1 MIQRCAACGTW
12 RHPPVPICSAC
23 HATTHRWER
32 VSGRGRVFSYT
43 IAHHAVHPALVER
56 VPYNI
61 ALVELPDAGGVRLV
75 SNLVDVPGEEVAIGL
90 EVEVVFEEQGEVT
103 LPRFRR
109 VRAGG

>member
-1 MIQRCAACGTW
+1 
-12 RHPPVPICSAC
+12 
-23 HATTHRWER
+23 
-32 VSGRGRVFSYT
+32 
-43 IAHHAVHPALVER
+43 
-56 VPYNI
+56 
-61 ALVELPDAGGVRLV
+61 V